1 MFESLFNG
9 VREKQVCHFPQK
21 FGAMA
26 YVPQSKG
33 LDRPS
38 LVGTLIKD
46 ADKYGLSAR
55 ENSWVAAI
63 M

>member
-1 MFESLFNG
+1 MLLL
-9 VREKQVCHFPQK
+9 
-21 FGAMA
+21 
-26 YVPQSKG
+26 QSKG

-46 ADKYGLSAR
+46 ADKYGLSDR

>member
-1 MFESLFNG
+1 MGSAKSWSVL
-9 VREKQVCHFPQK
+9 VLEKPT
-21 FGAMA
+21 
-26 YVPQSKG
+26 PWLTLLQSKG
-33 LDRPS
+33 IDRPS

-46 ADKYGLSAR
+46 AEKYGLSDR